1 MSFSVSHRITG
12 QPTNTG
18 SQQVSTRYSR
28 TDGTPTAAGTPKAPS
43 PPSTAAPPPPTP
55 PGVGAA
61 EASVPPTIVT
71 TVQVPNV
78 APPPKASTLAH
89 SASAAP
95 RVVPAQP
102 STISANRFGSR
113 ASSTRSTVTSFSR
126 GRTAVPSQCRSLGTN
141 RNVPR
146 MPNATPAI
154 RYSTVASGTKCLR
167 SIDAPA
173 TVLNKISNMRWTIT
187 CTDCCSATAAVARI
201 ADSPLFC
208 KNRVLSAS
216 PPTPAGVV
224 VAAKVLATCAI
235 DSFQKFTVPSV
246 QAHNAAAAPT

>member
-1 MSFSVSHRITG
+1 MSFSASPRIPG

-28 TDGTPTAAGTPKAPS
+28 TDGTATAAGTPKAAR
-43 PPSTAAPPPPTP
+43 PPISAASTAPTP

-71 TVQVPNV
+71 TVQVTNV

-113 ASSTRSTVTSFSR
+113 ASSTVTSFSR
-126 GRTAVPSQCRSLGTN
+126 GRTAVPSQWRSLGTS
-141 RNVPR
+141 RNAPR
-146 MPNATPAI
+146 MPSATPAI
-154 RYSTVASGTKCLR
+154 RYSTVAPGTKCLR

-173 TVLNKISNMRWTIT
+173 TVLNKISNMRWVIT
-187 CTDCCSATAAVARI
+187 CTDCCSATAAVSRI
-201 ADSPLFC
+201 ADRPAFC

-235 DSFQKFTVPSV
+235 DSFQKLTVPSV
-246 QAHNAAAAPT
+246 QAHNAAAAPTY